1 MGHAQNISSKETIL
15 VVDDNPVNL
24 QLLARI
30 LSGQGY
36 KVRFAPDGDLA
47 LKSIQTKLPDLILL
61 DIRMPS
67 LDGYEVC
74 QHLKANPQTHEIP
87 VIFLSALHE
96 PLDKVKAF
104 RVGGADYIT
113 KPFQLEEA
121 IARIEHQLHL
131 RRLQTQLVQRNQQ
144 LQQEIEAR
152 QKTEAALQA
161 SETRWRSLV
170 QHTSDIVSIRDATC
184 KLLYLSP
191 SLETFLGYK
200 PEELVGEARFEL
212 VHPEDVAIAQTAFLH
227 LLKHPE
233 QSGSAEYRIRHKNG
247 SWRTVES
254 TGVNLLAN
262 PDVNGILINS
272 RDITDRKRTEDTRR
286 RMASRLSTLI
296 SNLQDGILVEDED
309 RYIVLVNQKFC
320 DLFGVPVEPSQL
332 IGANC
337 AELAEQSMALFADPE
352 PFAARIQTI
361 LQQKTMVLA
370 EEIVLASGQIF
381 QRDYIPI
388 FHHQNYQGHLWQYRD
403 ITTRRAA
410 ELELLGKTQTLAEF
424 SASLKQLH
432 RLTMKD
438 FTSVAELFAEYL
450 QAGVAIL
457 NFAAGAIGQVC
468 DQTYTLIAVQ
478 GDIADL
484 TPNVSIDLAKTYCGR
499 VVAQHQTV
507 AFNHVAEIDGMQDHP
522 CYQRLKL
529 ESYIG
534 TPIVVDGNLYGT
546 LSFFATE
553 VRRQGFKSHEKEII
567 ELMAQSI
574 GKFISAHQTELKRRQ
589 AEEEVQ
595 LLLNITQAITAAPD
609 FNQALDV
616 ALHTL
621 GAATGWIYGEVWLP
635 AADGTILECSP
646 IWHCQRQ
653 GNSPSVIRTV
663 EDFRQRLSGVILRPG
678 EGIAGR
684 VWSRQQPEWIPDMA
698 APDYQPY
705 PELCDYSVIRLKSAK
720 AFGLNAYCGVPIQ
733 VMGDSGL
740 GTGGARKSTVLAVL
754 VFFMTESHPQDERL
768 IQLVSAVAAQLGTV
782 LAQKQSEAEMRA
794 LFTAMTDLVLVRDR
808 SGRCLKIAPTTCPS
822 LYRPTSEMLGK
833 TLHQSLPLQ
842 QATLLLACIQESLE
856 QQRTVKTEYSL
867 PINGHDVWLSAAISP
882 LAEDS
887 VILVARDISDRK
899 QQEVALHESIERERA
914 TLRVVEQMRQTLD
927 LDHIFGS
934 TTQELRQLLNC
945 DRTAIYKVH
954 SDRSGLFVA
963 ESVAAGWATT
973 LSNAEATLHSFDKT
987 WIDLECI
994 MQALGRFSCDENEP
1008 TGKDGESREYY
1019 HDVDYICVVEDT
1031 HGSDCDDYDQFCLKQ
1046 LQARACLIVPIFL
1059 GKTLWGL
1066 LASFQHS
1073 SPRSWHP
1080 ADISLTI
1087 HISNQMGVALQQA
1100 ELLAQTQQQ
1109 SAELEKARDA
1119 AEAANRAKSE
1129 FLANMSHELRTPLN
1143 AILGFTQLMTRDQ
1156 TLSSENQQSLTIIN
1170 RSGEHLL
1177 ELINDILE
1185 MTKIESG
1192 RVTVSA
1198 KNFDLYRLLKN
1209 LEQLLQLRAHSK
1221 GLNLI
1226 FDCASQVPQYITTD
1240 EGKLRQVLINLLGNA
1255 IKFTE
1260 KGQVILRVKLNPQ
1273 LAVNLAQE
1281 CSLIFEVEDTGPGIA
1296 PEEFDQ
1302 LFAAFGQTSTGI
1314 KSGQGTGLGLP
1325 ISQKFV
1331 QLMGGEIT
1339 VRSIIN
1345 LGTVFSFNIQVGLS
1359 AADKIEKNPQ
1369 ADLPKIIGLAPN
1381 QPVYR
1386 ILIAED
1392 KPNNRLLLIKFL
1404 SSFGFDVRAAENGQ
1418 EAINIWQTWEP
1429 HLIWM
1434 DMQMPVMN
1442 GYEATKKIK
1451 AHLQGQATVI
1461 IALTASAFEE
1471 DRKSILA
1478 AGCDD
1483 FVRKPFQAD
1492 EVLAKMSQ
1500 HLGVKYLYADETD
1513 REASTNSSQEAES
1526 SSFELN
1532 SSALAIMS
1540 VEWRTQLCNAASQCS
1555 DLLVVE
1561 LIEQIPLEQANLAA
1575 ALQNLVDNFRFDQ
1588 IVELVQ
1594 PNN

>member
-1 MGHAQNISSKETIL
+1 
-15 VVDDNPVNL
+15 
-24 QLLARI
+24 
-30 LSGQGY
+30 
-36 KVRFAPDGDLA
+36 
-47 LKSIQTKLPDLILL
+47 
-61 DIRMPS
+61 
-67 LDGYEVC
+67 
-74 QHLKANPQTHEIP
+74 
-87 VIFLSALHE
+87 
-96 PLDKVKAF
+96 
-104 RVGGADYIT
+104 
-113 KPFQLEEA
+113 
-121 IARIEHQLHL
+121 
-131 RRLQTQLVQRNQQ
+131 
-144 LQQEIEAR
+144 
-152 QKTEAALQA
+152 
-161 SETRWRSLV
+161 
-170 QHTSDIVSIRDATC
+170 
-184 KLLYLSP
+184 
-191 SLETFLGYK
+191 
-200 PEELVGEARFEL
+200 
-212 VHPEDVAIAQTAFLH
+212 
-227 LLKHPE
+227 
-233 QSGSAEYRIRHKNG
+233 
-247 SWRTVES
+247 
-254 TGVNLLAN
+254 
-262 PDVNGILINS
+262 
-272 RDITDRKRTEDTRR
+272 
-286 RMASRLSTLI
+286 
-296 SNLQDGILVEDED
+296 
-309 RYIVLVNQKFC
+309 
-320 DLFGVPVEPSQL
+320 
-332 IGANC
+332 
-337 AELAEQSMALFADPE
+337 
-352 PFAARIQTI
+352 
-361 LQQKTMVLA
+361 MVLA

-1143 AILGFTQLMTRDQ
+1143 AILGFSQMMNRD
-1156 TLSSENQQSLTIIN
+1156 TSLPLQHREYLDIIN
-1170 RSGEHLL
+1170 RSGQHLL
-1177 ELINDILE
+1177 ELINDVLE
-1185 MTKIESG
+1185 MSKIEAG
-1192 RVTVSA
+1192 RARLYETS
-1198 KNFDLYRLLKN
+1198 FDLYRLLDS
-1209 LEQLLQLRAHSK
+1209 LEEMVGLRAKAKS
-1221 GLNLI
+1221 LTLMFQRAI
-1226 FDCASQVPQYITTD
+1226 AVPRYITSD
-1240 EGKLRQVLINLLGNA
+1240 ESKLRQVLLNLLGNA
-1255 IKFTE
+1255 IKFTQT
-1260 KGQVILRVKLNPQ
+1260 GHVILRVSFVTEDAELISDQTPDGQ
-1273 LAVNLAQE
+1273 RQE
-1281 CSLIFEVEDTGPGIA
+1281 LGIPSFLHFEVEDTGSGIA
-1296 PEEFDQ
+1296 SDEMQ
-1302 LFAAFGQTSTGI
+1302 TLFRAFEQAKAGRNAHE
-1314 KSGQGTGLGLP
+1314 GTGLGLT
-1325 ISQKFV
+1325 ISRKFV
-1331 QLMGGEIT
+1331 NLMGGDIT
-1339 VRSIIN
+1339 VYSIA
-1345 LGTVFSFNIQVGLS
+1345 GQGSTFQFHVRVRQTETTHGFVASQ
-1359 AADKIEKNPQ
+1359 
-1369 ADLPKIIGLAPN
+1369 PKVMGLAPD
-1381 QPVYR
+1381 QPTYR
-1386 ILIAED
+1386 ILIVED
-1392 KPNNRLLLIKFL
+1392 HWENSQLLMQLL
-1404 SSFGFDVRAAENGQ
+1404 TSLGFETRETKNG
-1418 EAINIWQTWEP
+1418 EEGITVWRDWQP
-1429 HLIWM
+1429 HLILM
-1434 DMQMPVMN
+1434 DMKMPGID
-1442 GYEATKKIK
+1442 GYEATRQIK
-1451 AHLQGQATVI
+1451 ATPDGQATVI
-1461 IALTASAFEE
+1461 IAVTGSAFEE
-1471 DRKSILA
+1471 DRSAILS

-1483 FVRKPFQAD
+1483 FIRKPFQEDTLFAK
-1492 EVLAKMSQ
+1492 LAK
-1500 HLGVKYLYADETD
+1500 HLGVQYLYETPSDLTVHSASVLQKLNVTDLAVMPADWITRLRQAAISCRD
-1513 REASTNSSQEAES
+1513 FQVFQLLQQIPDSHSPLAD
-1526 SSFELN
+1526 
-1532 SSALAIMS
+1532 ALA
-1540 VEWRTQLCNAASQCS
+1540 
-1555 DLLVVE
+1555 DL
-1561 LIEQIPLEQANLAA
+1561 AY
-1575 ALQNLVDNFRFDQ
+1575 NFQFE
-1588 IVELVQ
+1588 ELVALTEPTHHQ
-1594 PNN
+1594 RGDV